1 MKVEYRCCAGLDVH
15 KRTAVA
21 CVLKGELGKDPVSE
35 TKSFGTTTAEVME
48 MLGWLKEH
56 GVTHVAMEA
65 TGNYWM
71 PIYNLLEGHFE
82 LIVANAAHMKAV
94 PGRKTDVQDA
104 EWIAD
109 LLRHGLLRA
118 SFIPSRQQRDLRELT
133 RHRSSLAAKRGQA
146 ANELQ
151 KALESANIK
160 LQSVVTDITGV
171 SATEMLAEMLAGNKD
186 PKQLAQLAKRRLRSK
201 IPQLEKA
208 LSGNLR
214 SHHKLI
220 IEQLLAD
227 IGLFALQIA
236 ELDVHIEALLHKND
250 DDINR
255 LDGTPGINRRVA
267 EVIIAEAG
275 TEMERF
281 PTSITLLPGS
291 ESVRAKTKAPANAK
305 AAKLAKA
312 TVLCVP
318 PWWRLLMAPYARK
331 GVTTALNTG
340 ASRHGAVKRRQSL
353 PSPILWPSPSTVSS
367 NPKPL
372 IVNLER
378 TSSTNSI
385 LSKCSTASPSAS
397 RTLAIMSRSLPCPK
411 PHRSTRLRRPIF
423 TRSHRANFRVSDH
436 LPGCSLSAG

>member
-1 MKVEYRCCAGLDVH
+1 MH

-21 CVLKGELGKDPVSE
+21 CVLEGELGKDPVSE
-35 TKSFGTTTAEVME
+35 TESFGTTTAEVME
-48 MLGWLKEH
+48 MLGWFQEH

-94 PGRKTDVQDA
+94 PGRSDVQDA
-104 EWIAD
+104 EWIAE

-208 LSGNLR
+208 LNGSLR

-227 IGLFALQIA
+227 MGLFGVQIA
-236 ELDVHIEALLHKND
+236 ELDAHIEALLAKTMMRSTVWMALQASTGVWPKSSSP
-250 DDINR
+250 R
-255 LDGTPGINRRVA
+255 LAQRWSV
-267 EVIIAEAG
+267 
-275 TEMERF
+275 F
-281 PTSITLLPGS
+281 PLSITLLPGS

-305 AAKLAKA
+305 AARLAKA
-312 TVLCVP
+312 TVLCVRLGGGCS
-318 PWWRLLMAPYARK
+318 WRH
-331 GVTTALNTG
+331 T
-340 ASRHGAVKRRQSL
+340 Q
-353 PSPILWPSPSTVSS
+353 
-367 NPKPL
+367 
-372 IVNLER
+372 ER
-378 TSSTNSI
+378 E
-385 LSKCSTASPSAS
+385 L
-397 RTLAIMSRSLPCPK
+397 
-411 PHRSTRLRRPIF
+411 LRRAIPA
-423 TRSHRANFRVSDH
+423 HRGTAR
-436 LPGCSLSAG
+436 